1 MLTFRSKKTGIHILG
16 PSCLGPSAWMASWA
30 IQVTRLGPTIPSS
43 GTFAGSNILTPT
55 GPQKANSHTE
65 DVGSKS
71 CYRARSNHIVGMTG
85 VSNHIRNA

>member
-1 MLTFRSKKTGIHILG
+1 MFGTIRMDGQR
-16 PSCLGPSAWMASWA
+16 A

-65 DVGSKS
+65 DVEQELLP
-71 CYRARSNHIVGMTG
+71 R
-85 VSNHIRNA
+85 